1 MKVAGGFSSKNQN
14 LQEDITMARKTRNDQ
29 IAAIELEMGQ
39 LEAQKK
45 KLLAEQKEVDQK
57 ARTNRL
63 CKRHGLFES
72 MLPDTIALSEDNFKA
87 FLQKTV
93 ANDYGRKMLA
103 SLLAEQERGT
113 TVIGDNAAKAV
124 EPAVVANAVNAAQT
138 AQKPSV
144 VTPQN
149 VVKTAS

>member
-1 MKVAGGFSSKNQN
+1 
-14 LQEDITMARKTRNDQ
+14 MARKTRNDQ

-45 KLLAEQKEVDQK
+45 KLLAEQKEADQK

-72 MLPDTIALSEDNFKA
+72 MLPDAITLTEDNFKA

-93 ANDYGRKMLA
+93 ANDYWRKMLA
-103 SLLAEQERGT
+103 SLLAEQERNAAAN
-113 TVIGDNAAKAV
+113 GDNAVKAV
-124 EPAVVANAVNAAQT
+124 EPAVVANAVNTAQT

-144 VTPQN
+144 ITPQTA
-149 VVKTAS
+149 VKTAS